1 MRQSYLDWALNS
13 TRMTWW
19 HDSAVPSELKTGLN
33 RGATGVTTNPV
44 LSWEAIQND
53 RALWRERIS
62 TVLQATTGTENK
74 AEELM
79 RIPVT
84 ELAGKLLRE
93 YETSAGE
100 RGYVCAQVNPA
111 KAADRESMASMAK
124 RFHSW
129 APNISVK
136 LPATA
141 AGLDVLE
148 DCVAD
153 GISVTS
159 TVSFSVAQVI
169 EIAERYRKAVV
180 QAGKKDIVP
189 GKRFAV
195 IMIGRIDDYLRD
207 CAKDYQAGIEDAEL
221 GQAGLAIVKRAYS
234 IYRQRNYQPQLIVAA
249 LRGVHH
255 FTELAGADLIM
266 SIHPKY
272 QEPLLDAS
280 IPHEERI
287 DKEIAVSVIERLS
300 SLPEFVKAFEPDG
313 LEPREF
319 LSFGVTQ
326 RTLTQFYEIGW
337 KQLEGFRVP

>member
-1 MRQSYLDWALNS
+1 
-13 TRMTWW
+13 MTWW
-19 HDSAVPSELKTGLN
+19 HDSAVPSELEAGLT

-44 LSWEAIQND
+44 LSWEAIQKD
-53 RALWRERIS
+53 KGLWTERICQA
-62 TVLQATTGTENK
+62 VRATTGTEEK

-79 RIPVT
+79 RIPLT
-84 ELAGKLLRE
+84 DLAGKLLRE
-93 YETSAGE
+93 YEASRGE

-111 KAADRESMASMAK
+111 KAADRESMASMAT

-148 DCVAD
+148 GCVAD

-169 EIAERYRKAVV
+169 EIAEKYRKGVTRARNKRI
-180 QAGKKDIVP
+180 AP
-189 GKRFAV
+189 GKCFAV
-195 IMIGRIDDYLRD
+195 IMIGRIDDYLWD
-207 CAKDYQAGIEDAEL
+207 CAKDSHAGIEDAEL
-221 GQAGLAIVKRAYS
+221 CQAGLAIVKRAYS
-234 IYRQRNYQPQLIVAA
+234 IYRQRNYQPRLIIAA
-249 LRGVHH
+249 LRGTYH

-272 QEPLLDAS
+272 QEPLLDPLIS
-280 IPHEERI
+280 HQERI
-287 DKEIAVSVIERLS
+287 DKEIAASVIEKLS

-313 LEPREF
+313 LDVRGF
-319 LSFGVTQ
+319 LAFGLTQ
-326 RTLTQFYEIGW
+326 RTLTQFYNAGW
-337 KQLEGFRVP
+337 KQLEDFKVP